1 MTREELKAIMPE
13 ITEEQITAFLNKHH
27 EELNKNKTDDAAQ
40 KAALDAA
47 RKAQKEAEKALK
59 ELQDGKLSDEEKVQ
73 KALAE
78 AEASKAE
85 YATKLNR
92 LEVEKMFVEAGIAS
106 DSYNPI
112 LDSIVT
118 ADSEASKKTAESFVN
133 VLKSQKEAV
142 EKALKDELSKGAPA
156 PQRTEG
162 GAAPNTEKGGKDLT
176 AAEQIA
182 QSIAK
187 GNSTTAKSASFALSY
202 YSGGNNNNEG
212 N

>member
-1 MTREELKAIMPE
+1 MTREELKAIMPD

-27 EELNKNKTDDAAQ
+27 EELNKNKADDAAQ
-40 KAALDAA
+40 KAALEAA

-118 ADSEASKKTAESFVN
+118 ADSEASKKTAESFVS

-162 GAAPNTEKGGKDLT
+162 GADPITEKGGKDLT

-187 GNSTTAKSASFALSY
+187 GNSTTAKSAKDALSY
-202 YSGGNNNNEG
+202 YSGGNNNEG